1 MGDRWTRTPCAL
13 LACAVLAVAGCG
25 DDEAADGGGPSTPAA
40 EGGSIDG
47 AKVAP
52 TLEQARDATGKV
64 TFCAGKDTT
73 GGYARA
79 VERFNERYA
88 DQGLEADLLEFPE
101 GSDNQRE
108 QAVTRLE
115 ARSSECDV
123 IQADI
128 IWIAEFAT
136 QKWAM
141 DLTEY
146 VKGREGEFIPSTL
159 EPNEYDG
166 RYWAVPQVT
175 GAGLMY
181 RRTDQ
186 VPEAPATWQEL
197 YAAAAENDG
206 IAYQGSA
213 YEGLTCNFLE
223 IAFAAGGAPLSEDG
237 TKATLDTP
245 ENLAALKL
253 MVDGIESGAAPRGVA
268 TYLEEPARRAFE
280 SGRVT
285 FMRNWSYAYAL
296 NQKAPK
302 VRGKFAVD
310 PLPPFEGGGRAGIL
324 GGNGPFLSAYSENPE
339 GGLLFVD
346 HLTSPETLKL
356 NMAEYSLPSVL
367 EETYEDP
374 DVQKAVPYS
383 AELKQAIEQAKPRPV
398 SPVYTQ
404 ISAAIYKNVN
414 RALSGEVSPEEALAQ
429 GHKEIDEAL
438 ATF

>member
-1 MGDRWTRTPCAL
+1 MRDPWSRSAAAL
-13 LACAVLAVAGCG
+13 LACAVMAAAGCG
-25 DDEAADGGGPSTPAA
+25 GDDDATDAAPGERGSV
-40 EGGSIDG
+40 EG
-47 AKVAP
+47 ARVAP
-52 TLEQARDATGKV
+52 TLEQAEDATGKV

-73 GGYARA
+73 GGYTRA

-88 DQGLEADLLEFPE
+88 DQGLSAELLEFPE

-108 QAVTRLE
+108 QAVQRLE

-128 IWIAEFAT
+128 IWIAEFAS

-141 DLTEY
+141 DLTKYIET
-146 VKGREGEFIPSTL
+146 RANEFIPSTL
-159 EPNEYDG
+159 APNRYDG

-175 GAGLMY
+175 GAGLLY

-186 VPEAPATWQEL
+186 VAEPPSTWQEL
-197 YAAAAENDG
+197 YRVAAEHDG
-206 IAYQGSA
+206 MSYQGA
-213 YEGLTCNFLE
+213 PYEGLTCNFLE
-223 IAFAAGGAPLSEDG
+223 VAFAAGGEPLSQDG
-237 TKATLDTP
+237 KSATLDTP

-253 MVDGIESGAAPRGVA
+253 MVDGIRTGAAPRGVT
-268 TYLEEPARRAFE
+268 TYMEEPARRAFE
-280 SGRVT
+280 SGRVS

-302 VRGKFAVD
+302 VRDRFEVTA
-310 PLPPFEGGGRAGIL
+310 LPPFEGGGRAGIL
-324 GGNGPFLSAYSENPE
+324 GGNGPFLSTFSKNPE
-339 GGLLFVD
+339 GGLLFID

-367 EETYEDP
+367 EATYEDP
-374 DVQKAVPYS
+374 DVQEAIPY
-383 AELKQAIEQAKPRPV
+383 AAALKRAIEQARPRPV

-404 ISAAIYKNVN
+404 ISQAIYQNVN
-414 RALSGEVSPEEALAQ
+414 KALSGTMSPEEALAQ
-429 GHKEIDEAL
+429 GNKEIDEAL

>member
-13 LACAVLAVAGCG
+13 LACAALAVAGCG
-25 DDEAADGGGPSTPAA
+25 DDESAGGTPAA
-40 EGGSIDG
+40 DSGSVDG

-52 TLEQARDATGKV
+52 TLEQAQDATGDV

-88 DQGLEADLLEFPE
+88 DQGVKAELLEFPE

-115 ARSSECDV
+115 ARSDECDV

-146 VKGREGEFIPSTL
+146 VKAREAEFIPSTL
-159 EPNEYDG
+159 EPNEYEG

-175 GAGLMY
+175 GAGLLY

-186 VPEAPATWQEL
+186 VPETPATWQEL
-197 YAAAAENDG
+197 YAAAAEHDG
-206 IAYQGSA
+206 IAYQGAA

-237 TKATLDTP
+237 KTATLDTP
-245 ENLAALKL
+245 ENLAALQL
-253 MVDGIESGAAPRGVA
+253 MVDGVENGGAPRGVT
-268 TYLEEPARRAFE
+268 TYMEEPARRAFE
-280 SGRVT
+280 AGRVT

-296 NQKAPK
+296 NQKAAK
-302 VRGKFAVD
+302 VRDRFTVE

-324 GGNGPFLSAYSENPE
+324 GGNGPFLSAYAANPE
-339 GGLLFVD
+339 GGLLFID
-346 HLTSPETLKL
+346 HLTSPETLAL

-374 DVQKAVPYS
+374 EVQKAIPYA
-383 AELKQAIEQAKPRPV
+383 AELKQAIEQARPRPV

-404 ISAAIYKNVN
+404 ISTAIYKNVN
-414 RALSGEVSPEEALAQ
+414 RALSGEVSPEEALAT
-429 GHKEIDEAL
+429 GNEEIEKAL

>member
-1 MGDRWTRTPCAL
+1 MRTGTPAAL
-13 LACAVLAVAGCG
+13 LACAALVVAGCG
-25 DDEAADGGGPSTPAA
+25 DDAEPTGGAAPAEAEAGAV
-40 EGGSIDG
+40 EG

-52 TLEQARDATGKV
+52 TFDEARDATGKV
-64 TFCAGKDTT
+64 TFCAGKDTS
-73 GGYARA
+73 GGYTRA

-88 DQGLEADLLEFPE
+88 DQGLKADLLEFPE

-108 QAVTRLE
+108 QAVQRLE
-115 ARSSECDV
+115 AGSPECDV

-128 IWIAEFAT
+128 IWIAEFAS

-146 VKGREGEFIPSTL
+146 VEGREDEFIPSTL
-159 EPNEYDG
+159 EPNEYGG

-175 GAGLMY
+175 GAGLLY

-186 VPEAPATWQEL
+186 VPDTPASWQEL
-197 YAAAAENDG
+197 YRVAAEHDG
-206 IAYQGSA
+206 IAYQGA
-213 YEGLTCNFLE
+213 PYEGLTCNFLE
-223 IAFAAGGAPLSEDG
+223 VAFAAGGGPLSEDG
-237 TKATLDTP
+237 TQATLDTP
-245 ENLAALKL
+245 ENLAALNL
-253 MVDGIESGAAPRGVA
+253 MVDGIKSGGAPKGVT

-280 SGRVT
+280 AGRVS

-302 VRGKFAVD
+302 VKDRFTVE
-310 PLPPFEGGGRAGIL
+310 PLPPFEGGGSAGIL

-339 GGLLFVD
+339 GALLFVD

-367 EETYEDP
+367 EATYEDP
-374 DVQKAVPYS
+374 EVQKAIPYA
-383 AELKQAIEQAKPRPV
+383 AELKRAIEQARPRPV

-414 RALSGEVSPEEALAQ
+414 RALSGQVSPEEALAQ
-429 GHKEIDEAL
+429 GNAEIEEAL

>member
-1 MGDRWTRTPCAL
+1 MRTGTPAAL
-13 LACAVLAVAGCG
+13 LACAALVVAGCG
-25 DDEAADGGGPSTPAA
+25 DDGESTERAAPQAEAGAV
-40 EGGSIDG
+40 EG

-52 TLEQARDATGKV
+52 TLEESRDATGKV

-108 QAVTRLE
+108 QAVQRLE
-115 ARSSECDV
+115 ARSPECDV

-128 IWIAEFAT
+128 IWIAEFAS

-141 DLTEY
+141 DVTEY
-146 VKGREGEFIPSTL
+146 VEGRADEFIPSTL
-159 EPNEYDG
+159 EPNRYGD
-166 RYWAVPQVT
+166 RYWALPQVT
-175 GAGLMY
+175 GAGLLY

-186 VPEAPATWQEL
+186 VPDTPASWQEL
-197 YAAAAENDG
+197 YAAAAEHDG
-206 IAYQGSA
+206 MAYQGA
-213 YEGLTCNFLE
+213 PYEGLTCNFLE
-223 IAFAAGGAPLSEDG
+223 IAFAAGGEPLSEDG
-237 TKATLDTP
+237 KSATLDTP
-245 ENLAALKL
+245 ENLAALQF
-253 MVDGIESGAAPRGVA
+253 MVDGIKSGAAPRGVT

-280 SGRVT
+280 SGRVS

-302 VRGKFAVD
+302 VKDRFTVE

-339 GGLLFVD
+339 GGLLFID

-367 EETYEDP
+367 EATYEDP
-374 DVQKAVPYS
+374 DVQKAIPYS
-383 AELKQAIEQAKPRPV
+383 AELKRAIEQARPRPV

>member
-1 MGDRWTRTPCAL
+1 MRWTRTRAAL
-13 LACAVLAVAGCG
+13 LACAMLAVAGCG
-25 DDEAADGGGPSTPAA
+25 DDGETTGTAPPAEAGNV
-40 EGGSIDG
+40 DG

-73 GGYARA
+73 GGYTRA

-88 DQGLEADLLEFPE
+88 DQGLKADLLEFPE

-108 QAVTRLE
+108 QAVQRLE
-115 ARSSECDV
+115 ARSPECDV

-128 IWIAEFAT
+128 IWIAEFAS

-146 VKGREGEFIPSTL
+146 IEGRADEFIPSTL
-159 EPNEYDG
+159 EPNRYDG
-166 RYWAVPQVT
+166 RYWAIPQVT
-175 GAGLMY
+175 GAGLLY

-186 VPEAPATWQEL
+186 VPDPPASWQEL
-197 YAAAAENDG
+197 YRVAARTDG
-206 IAYQGSA
+206 MSYQGA
-213 YEGLTCNFLE
+213 PYEGLTCNFLE

-237 TKATLDTP
+237 KQATLDTP

-253 MVDGIESGAAPRGVA
+253 MVDGIQSGAAPPGVT

-280 SGRVT
+280 AGRVT

-296 NQKAPK
+296 NQKAPE
-302 VRGKFAVD
+302 VRGRFTVEA
-310 PLPPFEGGGRAGIL
+310 LPPFEGGGRAGIL

-339 GGLLFVD
+339 AGLLFID

-367 EETYEDP
+367 HATYEDP
-374 DVQKAVPYS
+374 EVQKAIPYA
-383 AELKQAIEQAKPRPV
+383 AELKQAIEQARPRPV

-414 RALSGEVSPEEALAQ
+414 RALAGEVSPEEALAQ